1 MLEEDTATNKN
12 KLKKHKNNVRKFIFY
27 HFSNELHYSFNLQF
41 YNNNTFTIAGTI
53 KTTTT
58 TTISI
63 NMKMVP
69 TDFHIT
75 ATFKRFFYFFMSY
88 TCADL
93 SFMSVRYL
101 NGSQLIVSL
110 LNKIVRRT
118 TTVNVFIYL
127 KLYHYDHKPN
137 GSLTTMVVHRKKC
150 RGGGSNVIL

>member
-1 MLEEDTATNKN
+1 MLEDDIATNNN

-75 ATFKRFFYFFMSY
+75 ATIKRFF
-88 TCADL
+88 
-93 SFMSVRYL
+93 
-101 NGSQLIVSL
+101 
-110 LNKIVRRT
+110 
-118 TTVNVFIYL
+118 VFL
-127 KLYHYDHKPN
+127 CHTHV
-137 GSLTTMVVHRKKC
+137 LTSPLC
-150 RGGGSNVIL
+150 QSDI